1 MTSAQHPLLP
11 PMPADQEPVLR
22 FLREAIALARAGATS
37 TIGGPFGALVVH
49 EGLVIGRGQ
58 NLVTSALDPTAH
70 AEVVAVRAACSTLQ
84 QFHLRGATLYT
95 SCEPC
100 PMCLAAAYWAR
111 IARIVYACTRE
122 DAAAAGFDDA
132 LIYAEISLPP
142 EARQLPMTALLREE
156 GAAAFKEWEA
166 NPGRR
171 PY

>member
-1 MTSAQHPLLP
+1 
-11 PMPADQEPVLR
+11 MPADHDQER
-22 FLREAIALARAGATS
+22 QFLREAIALARAGAAS
-37 TIGGPFGALVVH
+37 TTGGPFGALVVH

-58 NLVTSALDPTAH
+58 NLVTSMLDPTAH
-70 AEVVAVRAACSTLQ
+70 AEVVAIRAACSTLQ
-84 QFHLRGATLYT
+84 QFHLRGTTLYT

-111 IARIVYACTRE
+111 ISRVVYACTRE

-132 LIYAEISLPP
+132 LIYAEIPRPP
-142 EARQLPMTALLREE
+142 EARQLPMTGLLREE
-156 GAAAFKEWEA
+156 GAAAFREWKA